1 MVMVVVCTLL
11 GLTIGLV
18 VVTTTVEGVS
28 IISTGEATAV
38 ILIVITKV
46 LLTDSSD
53 VIMTV
58 LVGVSTDTMLVII
71 SVNVST
77 SIVVIGFI
85 SALVTSTVDI
95 IAVGIK
101 AVLAMFGMVVV
112 LVIVIALK
120 VTFIKLTSTM
130 LLAETLIDIT
140 STRDTFAL
148 PFCTVVSSVN

>member
-1 MVMVVVCTLL
+1 MAVVCTLL
-11 GLTIGLV
+11 GLSIGSV
-18 VVTTTVEGVS
+18 VMTTGVEDVS

-38 ILIVITKV
+38 IVIVVTKV

-77 SIVVIGFI
+77 SIVVIRFI

-101 AVLAMFGMVVV
+101 AVLAMFGIVVV
-112 LVIVIALK
+112 VIALK
-120 VTFIKLTSTM
+120 VTFNKLTSTM

-140 STRDTFAL
+140 SIRDTFAL